1 MGQVKPTRTLGNLMY
16 LLYYLIVGENEL
28 KFKVRVNTE
37 PLEEYLTNIVHEL
50 VTLDSQMAQDILR
63 QDLSQRA
70 IWIEPSNNV
79 SKLIDLDLILA
90 YVDDQDE
97 WTVELTLKPVN
108 IHEKNAEI
116 RRRFEE
122 RSNFWEDR

>member
-1 MGQVKPTRTLGNLMY
+1 MY
-16 LLYYLIVGENEL
+16 LLYYSVMGENEL

-37 PLEEYLTNIVHEL
+37 PLEEYLTNIIHEL
-50 VTLDSQMAQDILR
+50 DTLDSKMAQDILR

-90 YVDDQDE
+90 YVNDQDQ
-97 WTVELTLKPVN
+97 WTIEITLNPVN
-108 IHEKNAEI
+108 IHEKNTEI

-122 RSNFWEDR
+122 RSHFWEER

>member
-1 MGQVKPTRTLGNLMY
+1 MY